1 MQTLCLKTVLGDL
14 TLFEHDGKIMALDWG
29 HGLNAPR
36 STDCAPLCQAAEALR
51 GYFKSGQ
58 EEFVKLPLE
67 AHGTAF
73 QRRVWAEMQKIPPG
87 HVKTYGQIAKILN
100 SSARAVGTACG
111 ANPLPILIPCHRVV
125 GQNGLGGYSGGDGLD
140 TKTSLLRLEGYL

>member
-14 TLFEHDGKIMALDWG
+14 TLFELDGKIMALDWG
-29 HGLNAPR
+29 HGLDAPR
-36 STDCAPLCQAAEALR
+36 TTDSAPLRQVAEALR
-51 GYFKSGQ
+51 AYFKSGQ
-58 EEFVKLPLE
+58 EDFAHLPLE

-87 HVKTYGQIAKILN
+87 QVKTYGQIAKILN
-100 SSARAVGTACG
+100 SSPRAVGTACG
-111 ANPLPILIPCHRVV
+111 ANPLPILIPCHRVTA
-125 GQNGLGGYSGGDGLD
+125 QNGLGGYSGGDGID